1 MSPVAQDADTP
12 NAGRKRPFR
21 PRRRVIVGVLF
32 LAALAALWGTDA
44 GSWLTTERV
53 HHVQNFISSLGI
65 WAPLA
70 YIALCV
76 VAVTCFSPATPLLMI
91 APLFGVGLGTLYA
104 SVGLAAGASVSFLLA
119 RYTARPG
126 IESAVRTHPH
136 FARLDDGARRLGWR
150 MIVITRLVPVFPF
163 NLQNFAYGLTG
174 IPFPVY
180 ALVSWLCLVPLAGV
194 YVLAFD
200 RMLLNSPALL
210 KLIPYALAAGVLLL
224 PLVAWLIHRHHKRVA
239 HIGGTRNAGPGWGR

>member
-1 MSPVAQDADTP
+1 MIPVVQHAATRSERTK
-12 NAGRKRPFR
+12 APFR
-21 PRRRVIVGVLF
+21 PRRRVIVGILF
-32 LAALAALWGTDA
+32 LTALAALWGTDA

-53 HHVQNFISSLGI
+53 HHVQDFISSLGI

-70 YIALCV
+70 YVALCV

-91 APLFGVGLGTLYA
+91 APLFGVWLGTLYA
-104 SVGLAAGASVSFLLA
+104 SLGLAAGACVSFLLA

-136 FARLDDGARRLGWR
+136 FARLDDGARRLGWK
-150 MIVITRLVPVFPF
+150 MIVFTRLVPVFPF

-210 KLIPYALAAGVLLL
+210 KLIPCALAAGVLLL
-224 PLVAWLIHRHHKRVA
+224 PVIWLVMRLWHRHLR
-239 HIGGTRNAGPGWGR
+239 